1 MAKSSKKEQKKFM
14 NTDNLIS
21 TLDSERPV
29 LIAGATASGKSA
41 LALQIATEL
50 GGVIVNA
57 DALQVFSGWRLLTA
71 RPSKQDEAKTPHLL
85 YGHVDNTKPYSVGD
99 WLRAIEPIL
108 ASDQR
113 PIIVGGTGLYFR
125 ALTEGLAPIPPVP
138 KNIREQSA
146 QMLADNQLDKMKAA
160 LDKAT
165 SARIDLQNP
174 MRVSRAWEVFQATG
188 QSIVDWHAQTPNPLL
203 SVRDCEALHL
213 TSQPDWLNVRLEQR
227 FNMMI
232 AAGALDEARENLD
245 GWDPNLQS
253 SQAIGALE
261 LMNYLQG
268 HTSLTTAK
276 ELAVIASRQ
285 YAKRQRTWFRKRMTG
300 WTSIG
305 SQEL

>member
-1 MAKSSKKEQKKFM
+1 M
-14 NTDNLIS
+14 NTDNLIL
-21 TLDSERPV
+21 TLNSKRPV
-29 LIAGATASGKSA
+29 LIAGATASGKSS
-41 LALQIATEL
+41 LALQIATKL

-57 DALQVFSGWRLLTA
+57 DALQVYSGWRLLTA
-71 RPSKQDEAKTPHLL
+71 RPSKQDEAKAPHLL
-85 YGHVDNTKPYSVGD
+85 YGHVDNAKPYSVGD

-160 LDKAT
+160 LDEAT

-300 WTSIG
+300 WHSIG